1 MTTTTTGTMG
11 GCKWEITRTDDG
23 DRILYDSYGNDTY
36 EFTEEAWWYLQ
47 DHYRM
52 AQADD
57 KLTEEE
63 FVVMISRSCIVFQ
76 LLKRVYIN
84 GYHHQR
90 FYIERR

>member
-1 MTTTTTGTMG
+1 MTGNMG
-11 GCKWEITRTDDG
+11 GCKWEIIRTENG

-36 EFTEEAWWYLQ
+36 EFTSEAWWYLQ

-63 FVVMISRSCIVFQ
+63 FVVMLSRSCIVFQ
-76 LLKRVYIN
+76 LLKRAYIES
-84 GYHHQR
+84 YHHQR